1 MLVDFLLNLKAAI
14 RSSAERTGASL
25 AGLAVLGFKRL
36 LAAGALEVFVVFAVV
51 VVLVLLGVLMVYVF
65 PCL

>member
-14 RSSAERTGASL
+14 KSSAERTGASP

-36 LAAGALEVFVVFAVV
+36 LAAGTLAVFVVFAAAVDF
-51 VVLVLLGVLMVYVF
+51 VLLGVLMI
-65 PCL
+65 